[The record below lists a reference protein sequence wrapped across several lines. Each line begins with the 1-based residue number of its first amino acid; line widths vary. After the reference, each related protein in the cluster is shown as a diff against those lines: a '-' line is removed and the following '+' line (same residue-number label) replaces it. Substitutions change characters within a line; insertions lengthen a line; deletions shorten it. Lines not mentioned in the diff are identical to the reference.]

1 MRGLSSKLIRVKKLI
16 DNLFVIA
23 DIKKQQFFDSE
34 KSLKTI
40 SGQVLYFN
48 SLLNIRLIEFKY
60 ENIYPKLIGKKIAIS
75 ISYKFFTFFVLSN
88 IYFQF

>member
-60 ENIYPKLIGKKIAIS
+60 EKINIHPKYFRKKIAFS
-75 ISYKFFTFFVLSN
+75 IS
-88 IYFQF
+88 